1 MSSRIRTV
9 IAALAVI
16 LAVLGE
22 SPAQAGP
29 LKKASLIPQWEPQ
42 AQFAGYYVAKAKGFY
57 EKHGVDMLIL
67 RGGPASPPSKL
78 LAEGKAQFGTMFL
91 ATAVME
97 RSKGLE
103 LVNLAQVMRGS
114 TFLLVARASSNITRP
129 GDFNGKRVSLWGK
142 EFSLQAEEFFKN
154 AGVQV
159 ERLPQGFTVD
169 LFLRGGVDAVS
180 AMYYN
185 EYHVLLNSGL
195 DPEDLTLFPL
205 RDYGL
210 DYPEDGIYCLD
221 STFKAD
227 PQLCRAVADA
237 SLEGWRYAFEHPEE
251 ALDIVMGH
259 VEAARLPTNRMH
271 QKWMLE
277 RLREAML
284 PTAGRQ
290 GPGPLLPGEF
300 EAVARALA
308 KAGLLQRPVSF
319 EEFHVPAR

>member
-1 MSSRIRTV
+1 L
-9 IAALAVI
+9 ALA
-16 LAVLGE
+16 E
-22 SPAQAGP
+22 P

-57 EKHGVDMLIL
+57 EKRGVDMDIL

-78 LAEGKAQFGTMFL
+78 LAEGKALFGTMFL
-91 ATAVME
+91 ASAVKE

-103 LVNLAQVMRGS
+103 LINLAQVMRGS

-129 GDFNGKRVSLWGK
+129 KDFNGKRVSLWGK
-142 EFSLQAEEFFKN
+142 EFRLQAEEFFKN

-169 LFLRGGVDAVS
+169 LFLRGGVDVVS

-210 DYPEDGIYCLD
+210 DYPEDGIYCLG
-221 STFKAD
+221 STFRAD
-227 PQLCRAVADA
+227 PELCRAVADA

-271 QKWMLE
+271 QQWMLK
-277 RLREAML
+277 RLHEAML

-290 GPGPLLPGEF
+290 EPGPLLAGEF

-308 KAGLLQRPVSF
+308 KAGLLQTPVNF
-319 EEFHVPAR
+319 EGFHVPAR

>member
-1 MSSRIRTV
+1 MSAWRRTLFS
-9 IAALAVI
+9 ALAVI
-16 LAVLGE
+16 FTFSSGSLAL
-22 SPAQAGP
+22 AAP

-57 EKHGVDMLIL
+57 EKRGVDMDIL

-78 LAEGKAQFGTMFL
+78 LAEGKALFGTMFL
-91 ATAVME
+91 ASAVME

-103 LVNLAQVMRGS
+103 LINLAQVMRGS

-129 GDFNGKRVSLWGK
+129 ADFSGKRVSLWGK

-169 LFLRGGVDAVS
+169 LFLRGGVDVVS

-227 PQLCRAVADA
+227 PELCSAVADA

-271 QKWMLE
+271 QQWMLK
-277 RLREAML
+277 RLHEAML

-290 GPGPLLPGEF
+290 GPGPLLAGEF

-308 KAGLLQRPVSF
+308 KAGLLQKPVGF

>member
-1 MSSRIRTV
+1 MPSRIRPV

-16 LAVLGE
+16 LAVWSGG
-22 SPAQAGP
+22 PAQAEA

-57 EKHGVDMLIL
+57 EKRGVDMDIL

-78 LAEGKAQFGTMFL
+78 LAEGKALFGTMFL
-91 ATAVME
+91 ASAVME

-114 TFLLVARASSNITRP
+114 TFLLVARKSGNITKP

-159 ERLPQGFTVD
+159 QRLPQGFTVD
-169 LFLRGGVDAVS
+169 LFLRGGVDVVS

-210 DYPEDGIYCLD
+210 DYPEDGVYCLD
-221 STFKAD
+221 STLKAD
-227 PQLCRAVADA
+227 PELCSAVADA

-290 GPGPLLPGEF
+290 GPGPLLAGEF
-300 EAVARALA
+300 EAVSRTLA
-308 KAGLLQRPVSF
+308 KAGLLQKPVSF

>member
-1 MSSRIRTV
+1 MPSRIRTV

-16 LAVLGE
+16 LAVWSVG
-22 SPAQAGP
+22 PAQAEA

-57 EKHGVDMLIL
+57 EKRGVDMDIL
-67 RGGPASPPSKL
+67 RGGPSSPPSKL
-78 LAEGKAQFGTMFL
+78 LAEGKALFGTMFL
-91 ATAVME
+91 ASAVME

-114 TFLLVARASSNITRP
+114 TFLLVARKSGNITRP

-169 LFLRGGVDAVS
+169 LFLRGGVDVVS

-227 PQLCRAVADA
+227 PELCSAVADA

-290 GPGPLLPGEF
+290 GPGPLLAGEF
-300 EAVARALA
+300 EAVSRTLA
-308 KAGLLQRPVSF
+308 KAGLLQNPVSF

>member
-1 MSSRIRTV
+1 MSFQIRTV

-22 SPAQAGP
+22 SAALAEP

-57 EKHGVDMLIL
+57 EKRGVDMDIL

-78 LAEGKAQFGTMFL
+78 LAEGKALFGTMFL
-91 ATAVME
+91 ASAVME

-129 GDFNGKRVSLWGK
+129 KDFNGKRVSLWGK

-169 LFLRGGVDAVS
+169 LFLRGGVDVVS

-210 DYPEDGIYCLD
+210 DYPEDGLYCLD
-221 STFKAD
+221 STLRAD
-227 PQLCRAVADA
+227 PELCRAVADA

-251 ALDIVMGH
+251 ALDIVMSH

-277 RLREAML
+277 RLREATL

-290 GPGPLLPGEF
+290 GPGPLLAGEF

-308 KAGLLQRPVSF
+308 KAGLLHKPVSF
-319 EEFHVPAR
+319 EEFHVPDR

>member
-1 MSSRIRTV
+1 MPSRIRTV

-22 SPAQAGP
+22 SPAQAGL

-57 EKHGVDMLIL
+57 EKRGVDMDIL
-67 RGGPASPPSKL
+67 RGGPSSPPSKL

-91 ATAVME
+91 ASAVME

-114 TFLLVARASSNITRP
+114 TFLLVARKSSAITRP

-142 EFSLQAEEFFKN
+142 EFSLQAEEFFKK

-227 PQLCRAVADA
+227 PELCSAVADA

-251 ALDIVMGH
+251 ALDIVMVH

-277 RLREAML
+277 RLREATL

-290 GPGPLLPGEF
+290 GPGPLLAGEF
-300 EAVARALA
+300 EAVAQALA
-308 KAGLLQRPVSF
+308 KAGLLHKPVSF